1 MFNLKSAW
9 AGLCSAIFIC
19 NLSYAAEIGHV
30 PISLDNA
37 LTHSHTT
44 QGLEP
49 IQDSYQIA
57 KLQFLPDL
65 TDSETRLGGITPK
78 NDCSSYPL
86 KTCPTGA
93 KCSKCPVGTGY
104 KLNSCSSPYL
114 LSGGTCVCPA
124 AVTPKCT
131 NDKCVQRCSSS
142 SSSGWLSHTVC
153 VKTSC
158 EPSPDETDCT
168 RGTQLCDNGCC
179 QNTRKC
185 CIPCSHTITTK
196 PANSSYVYSSCIDGD
211 GIKDIQTGWQCNSGY
226 HKVNETCVKDCNIT
240 NCSGYTLTSCPA
252 NATCSSCT
260 KTAANCS
267 TDGTVY
273 KIDSCKNGYVK
284 SGDTCACKPLPD
296 LTPICLFGTKD
307 ASDGCGGTRKVC
319 AASPAKIL
327 YSDHTVCQHVLP
339 GKTAIAVIHDE
350 ANKKAL
356 ALTWVGKSWADAI
369 AYAQSHK
376 TEGTSVGDWYA
387 GSKAEYKEVRAQ
399 HDSLNPTIIALN
411 NNDTETRIHGRGWTG
426 EAADRDKAYVYY
438 IDAKTEDAIFKTE
451 LKSAGAGFRPILD
464 YNKYAITYCEE
475 DGLTPQQKCLDEG
488 YRLKEDWPKPT
499 ASNETVIPSSMLA
512 NFMKNIIELKSA
524 LAVTTPDLAQ
534 GCPASMKKSCQ
545 QNCTSNCQKYYCCG
559 AQAVIEPI
567 GPVTGGDTG
576 GTTFYTDT
584 AAYTFTVTATC
595 PYDSNYV
602 KGEWKIVT
610 CNVSGCQTCVSG
622 SSTQCAVCKSG
633 YELSGYLCIRAVTP
647 GISGCNGT
655 WKTCN
660 GKEYCC
666 TSGAK
671 TPCDA
676 GYTAGSAQCFMKAT
690 DQEVVE

>member
-19 NLSYAAEIGHV
+19 NLSYAAGIGHV
-30 PISLDNA
+30 PISLDN
-37 LTHSHTT
+37 TPHIQHNTT
-44 QGLEP
+44 IGLKP
-49 IQDSYQIA
+49 VQPSYQIA

-196 PANSSYVYSSCIDGD
+196 PANSSYVYSSCKDSD
-211 GIKDIQTGWQCNSGY
+211 GIKDIQTGWKCNSGY

-240 NCSGYTLTSCPA
+240 NCAGYTLTSCPA
-252 NATCSSCT
+252 NSTCSSCT

-339 GKTAIAVIHDE
+339 EKTAIAVIHDE
-350 ANKKAL
+350 ANKRAL
-356 ALTWVGKSWADAI
+356 ALTWVAKSWVDAI

-426 EAADRDKAYVYY
+426 EAADSSKAYVYY

-451 LKSAGAGFRPILD
+451 LKSAGAGFRPILN
-464 YNKYAITYCEE
+464 YSKYAITYCEE
-475 DGLTPQQKCLDEG
+475 DGLTPQQKCLAEG

-512 NFMKNIIELKSA
+512 NFMKSIFELKSA
-524 LAVTTPDLAQ
+524 LALTAGNLTTPMTDPLLDQ
-534 GCPASMKKSCQ
+534 
-545 QNCTSNCQKYYCCG
+545 
-559 AQAVIEPI
+559 IDPI
-567 GPVTGGDTG
+567 GPITGGGTG
-576 GTTFYTDT
+576 GTTINT
-584 AAYTFTVTATC
+584 ATYTFTVTATC

-602 KGEWKIVT
+602 KGTWKLNAT
-610 CNVSGCQTCVSG
+610 LN
-622 SSTQCAVCKSG
+622 
-633 YELSGYLCIRAVTP
+633 P
-647 GISGCNGT
+647 GTGVGCNGT
-655 WKTCN
+655 LKTCN
-660 GKEYCC
+660 GKKYCC
-666 TSGAK
+666 PSGGK
-671 TPCDA
+671 TPCDS
-676 GYTAGSAQCFMKAT
+676 GYNSGGAQMCLTTFD
-690 DQEVVE
+690 DQLLAE